1 MLLRDDKPKSG
12 ILCAVSSLPSKY
24 GIGTFGIES
33 YKFIDF
39 LAETGQ
45 KYWQMLP
52 LVPLGDENS
61 PYKSSSCYA
70 GEILYIDLHFLV
82 RDGLLKPYDLPDDF
96 CDGEKVNFDKAREL
110 KIPLI
115 EKAAQNFDTD
125 NKDYGIFLE
134 ENSDW
139 LNDYAVFMTAL
150 EVYGAY
156 SISELPKS
164 LRSGNEKAAKEIT
177 MAYPDKIKFFK
188 VSQYFFFAQFFEMK
202 RYAEDKNISLIGDLP
217 FYVSLD
223 SSDVWG
229 NPENF
234 LLDEDIKPKLVAGVP
249 PDYFSETGQLWGN
262 PIYNFEYQKTTGYS
276 WWIKRLKHY
285 FKLYDVVRI
294 DHFRA
299 FANYYTIPFGEETA
313 MNGEWVE
320 GVGMDFW
327 NKAKKEIP
335 DMNVIAEDL
344 GGEIPLVQSLVKE
357 TGFPNMKIIQFAF
370 SGDPNNG
377 HLPDN
382 YIENCLCYTGTHDN
396 NTALG
401 FYNNALPHEKEMID
415 RLYPASPDMPV
426 PLNLING
433 AMKSRAKTVII
444 PIQDWLMLDE
454 NSRMNVPGVAKGNW
468 NFKLSDDYLTDE
480 LKTRIRKFG
489 RK

>member
-1 MLLRDDKPKSG
+1 MLLKDDKPKSG

-70 GEILYIDLHFLV
+70 GEILYIDLPFLV
-82 RDGLLKPYDLPDDF
+82 RDGLLKPCDLPEDF
-96 CDGEKVNFDKAREL
+96 CDGEKVDFLRAREI

-115 EKAAQNFDTD
+115 EKAAKNFDTD
-125 NKDYGIFLE
+125 NADYGVFLE

-139 LNDYAVFMTAL
+139 LTDYAVFMTAL
-150 EVYGAY
+150 EVYGVH
-156 SISELPKS
+156 SISELPKN
-164 LRSGNEKAAKEIT
+164 LRSKDEKTANEII
-177 MAYPDKIKFFK
+177 MAYPDRIKFFK

-234 LLDEDIKPKLVAGVP
+234 LLDEDFKPKLVAGVP
-249 PDYFSETGQLWGN
+249 PDYFSRTGQLWGN
-262 PIYNFEYQKTTGYS
+262 PIYNFEYQKSTGYS

-313 MNGEWVE
+313 MNGEWAE

-327 NKAKKEIP
+327 NKAKEEIP
-335 DMNVIAEDL
+335 EMNVIAEDL
-344 GGEIPLVQSLVKE
+344 GGEIPLVQNLVKE

-370 SGDPNNG
+370 SGDPDNA

-401 FYNNALPHEKEMID
+401 FYNNALPHEKEMMD

-468 NFKLSDDYLTDE
+468 TFKLPADYLTDA